1 MSFRKLALAVLVAT
15 ASVHGRLVQLP
26 SLKLPS
32 DAAVHRQ
39 SVRDIFSTSF
49 DAYKKIAF
57 PHDDL
62 TPVSKSFTDGRNGW
76 GASVVDA
83 MSTMVRN
90 VSIEVASRSLTSI
103 FQTGHNGL
111 R

>member
-15 ASVHGRLVQLP
+15 ASVHGGRVQDPFLT
-26 SLKLPS
+26 LPS
-32 DAAVHRQ
+32 DAATQRQ
-39 SVRDIFSTSF
+39 AVKDIFTKSF
-49 DAYKKIAF
+49 TAYKEIAF

-90 VSIEVASRSLTSI
+90 NFV
-103 FQTGHNGL
+103 
-111 R
+111 